1 MFCSFNYDNYDI
13 CRYVKHQANLVEL
26 DLKCRQ
32 NYVYFAVKTYALQ
45 FLSLIFR
52 HLQYLH
58 FNYCKQLKRKSIQ
71 GNFVLKV
78 SLINQWKLFAESFSR
93 QSYKEMLNG
102 CQSKSIRAV
111 MKIDQMIAKYVHF
124 GMRDFFIYF
133 LNFQSVGRSHVHFFQ
148 LFRLF
153 TKI

>member
-1 MFCSFNYDNYDI
+1 MQECKTPSKPCRIGFKMQTKICLFCSQNI
-13 CRYVKHQANLVEL
+13 CIIVTTKMYT
-26 DLKCRQ
+26 
-32 NYVYFAVKTYALQ
+32 FQ

>member
-1 MFCSFNYDNYDI
+1 M
-13 CRYVKHQANLVEL
+13 HLVTT
-26 DLKCRQ
+26 KM
-32 NYVYFAVKTYALQ
+32 YTFS

-52 HLQYLH
+52 NLQYLH

-124 GMRDFFIYF
+124 GMRDFFYLLLKLPKCWQKPCPLFSTFQIIYKNLMNKNCSF
-133 LNFQSVGRSHVHFFQ
+133 LFW
-148 LFRLF
+148 
-153 TKI
+153 